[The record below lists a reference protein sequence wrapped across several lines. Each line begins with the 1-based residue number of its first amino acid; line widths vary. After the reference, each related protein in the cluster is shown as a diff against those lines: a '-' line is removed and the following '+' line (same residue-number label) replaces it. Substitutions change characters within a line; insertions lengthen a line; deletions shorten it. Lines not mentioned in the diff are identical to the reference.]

1 MRHYRWSLLA
11 MTLFILMIVISA
23 AHIPEDR
30 GGETITTITLGDEM
44 GREMRGREMRDSITS
59 KMKAVINPGRFG
71 LTVID
76 RVFGVHRARHNQGLL
91 LEGDLVKDQKGRV
104 HRFAY
109 REGDSIFVEPV

>member
-44 GREMRGREMRDSITS
+44 SREMRDSITS
-59 KMKAVINPGRFG
+59 RMKAVINPGRFG